1 MAAALTP
8 SHWGAFAPWPQFGG
22 TLSGCQ
28 CCFLYSVISFAAHWS
43 QGRENEAK
51 EVRAVTSTWKS
62 FTLLSV
68 VPGAAP
74 SKEMKYSVFW
84 PNKSCSL
91 WVFLVKG
98 KPASPPAMG
107 VTAKFFPVALFQ
119 IDPLPVV
126 GPRPLWVL
134 PGTLGPSCLYFG
146 MQLPTLSCIYQRISI
161 CFLSPRN

>member
-1 MAAALTP
+1 MYYNHGLSGMLCISHSILCALDTWPEEAAGWSWVVPLEPRGWQAASGGCSPDPQPL
-8 SHWGAFAPWPQFGG
+8 GAFAPWPQLGG

-51 EVRAVTSTWKS
+51 EGRAVTSTWKS

-98 KPASPPAMG
+98 QEAS
-107 VTAKFFPVALFQ
+107 
-119 IDPLPVV
+119 LPSRY
-126 GPRPLWVL
+126 GCDCEVL
-134 PGTLGPSCLYFG
+134 SSCLV
-146 MQLPTLSCIYQRISI
+146 SD
-161 CFLSPRN
+161 